1 VRESYDPEPDPSFRL
16 FVQPEFERSRPMA
29 SLVMHLEV
37 DDYDA
42 WKPIFDSDPAGRKQS
57 ATGHTISRSVD
68 NPNAIFIR
76 SDYATVDEAK
86 AMRQRLIDSGALE
99 RSGSTVKVP
108 PTVVEV
114 AEAVT
119 Y

>member
-1 VRESYDPEPDPSFRL
+1 V
-16 FVQPEFERSRPMA
+16 A
-29 SLVMHLEV
+29 SLLMHLEV
-37 DDYDA
+37 DDYDS
-42 WKPIFDSDPAGRKQS
+42 WKPLFDSDPAGRKQS
-57 ATGHTISRSVD
+57 ATGHSISRSVD

-76 SDYATVDEAK
+76 SDFPSGDEAK
-86 AMRQRLIDSGALE
+86 AFRQRLIDSGVLE
-99 RSGSTVKVP
+99 RSDATVKLP